1 MALLKNN
8 PINPTK
14 TMVKKLSVVVMLLLW
29 CFHSTNAQ
37 EPKLKKA
44 FNGKNLKGWIA
55 PENNTWWSA
64 EKGVLTAKSGPEK
77 KGSILWTKKE
87 YTDFIIETDFL
98 YGEGTVDTGIF
109 IRTEA
114 QQIQMGISGSL
125 KRDMTGSPYI
135 PGKGYPVEA
144 ENVANLLKD
153 KEWNTIKV
161 KAVGDQY
168 TVWLNG
174 EQVLDYTSSDGLAKG
189 PIGLQLHPNRDMDVS
204 FRNIR
209 IAEL

>member
-1 MALLKNN
+1 MFR
-8 PINPTK
+8 
-14 TMVKKLSVVVMLLLW
+14 KLSVIAVMLLW
-29 CFHSTNAQ
+29 SFHSVNAQ
-37 EPKLKKA
+37 DPKLKKA
-44 FNGKNLKGWIA
+44 FNGKNLKGWTA
-55 PENNTWWSA
+55 PDNNTWWSV
-64 EKGVLTAKSGPEK
+64 KNGLLIAKSGPEK

-109 IRTEA
+109 LRDEK

-144 ENVANLLKD
+144 SNVAKLLKD

-161 KAVGDQY
+161 KAVGNMY
-168 TVWLNG
+168 IVWLNG
-174 EQVLDYTSSDGLAKG
+174 EEVLSYESSDVLEKG
-189 PIGLQLHPNRDMDVS
+189 PIGLQLHPGRDMEAS

-209 IAEL
+209 IAELK